1 MSQGQLCHS
10 VSVHII
16 QHWWLHCLMPAS
28 GQTPEPL
35 PPECPGALPGGGG
48 GSGRAE
54 MLIPGQ
60 LHGLLVLPGH
70 HQHMAVLKLG

>member
-1 MSQGQLCHS
+1 
-10 VSVHII
+10 
-16 QHWWLHCLMPAS
+16 MPAS